1 VRDSSDGTKIAG
13 KSLKVLIILVISCA
27 WRFQYNS
34 PAFVPGSGISSTAIT
49 VTVNA
54 MLSD

>member
-34 PAFVPGSGISSTAIT
+34 PAFVPGSGISSTAIA